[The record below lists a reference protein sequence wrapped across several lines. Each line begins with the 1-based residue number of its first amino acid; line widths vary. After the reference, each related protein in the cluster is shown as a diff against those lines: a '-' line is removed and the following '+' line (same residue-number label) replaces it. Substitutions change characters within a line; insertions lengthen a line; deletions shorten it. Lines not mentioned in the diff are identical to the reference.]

1 VNQTT
6 TSGAGPAI
14 AVEGLVKCYGARRV
28 VDGLSFTVPA
38 GTVFALLGPNG
49 AGKTTTVEC
58 LEGFRTPD
66 GGSVRVLG
74 LDPVAGRDR
83 LTPRMGV
90 MLQEGGAYQSAT
102 PLEMLRLFTRFYPD
116 PLDPRELLE
125 LVGLTASAHA
135 RYRSLSGGQKQRL
148 NLALALVGRPEVVL
162 LDEPTAGMDPQ
173 ARQATWRLIRELRV
187 AGTTALLTTHFMDEA
202 ERLADLVAVI
212 DRGRLLALDSPA
224 ALVAGAAAD
233 HLLVTTPAEVDPRRL
248 AAAVGARVEA
258 DGAGR
263 YRVDA
268 GPEAI
273 AAVSAWFAAEGLPL
287 TGVSA
292 TEGGLEEV
300 FLRLTGGEVRA

>member
-1 VNQTT
+1 
-6 TSGAGPAI
+6 
-14 AVEGLVKCYGARRV
+14 
-28 VDGLSFTVPA
+28 
-38 GTVFALLGPNG
+38 VFALLGPNG

-66 GGSVRVLG
+66 QGRVRTLG
-74 LDPVAGRDR
+74 LDPVAERDQ

-102 PLEMLRLFTRFYPD
+102 PLEMVQLFASFYPD
-116 PLDPRELLE
+116 PLDPGDLLAR
-125 LVGLTASAHA
+125 VGLGSCA
-135 RYRSLSGGQKQRL
+135 RARFRSLSGGQKQRL

-162 LDEPTAGMDPQ
+162 LDEPTAGMDPH
-173 ARQATWRLIRELRV
+173 ARQATWRLVRELR
-187 AGTTALLTTHFMDEA
+187 AKSTTVLLTTHFMDEA

-224 ALVAGAAAD
+224 ALVAGTGPGR
-233 HLLVTTPAEVDPRRL
+233 LLVTTPADLDPRRL

-263 YRVDA
+263 YRVDV
-268 GPEAI
+268 GPDAI

-292 TEGGLEEV
+292 AEGGLEEV
-300 FLRLTGGEVRA
+300 FLRLTGGRLNA